1 MRKKQLYAILLAG
14 TLAAG
19 AVPSAVWA
27 AEDAAA
33 VSETSESSAD
43 TPAGEEEGNA
53 SQPDVQ
59 QTPAADDTAAETPS
73 EPAQAPAESGQ
84 TPEAAEPT
92 QAPAAENEVT
102 EVPVQQEN
110 AAASPQAE
118 DQPAADSEET
128 PDPAADTGIFITT
141 VSEDG
146 SEKKNYYESL
156 QAAVDA
162 VPAATGAEGEKVTVI
177 EVTKQLALSNTVNIS
192 GKKVCIK
199 AAANISIGRGADS
212 GGTALTGDMFA
223 VSGTNSELQFATED
237 GFSMTVDGGTAD
249 STGAIVHV
257 TEGGAFGLFQGV
269 TMTNN
274 NSSALGGAVTNEGG
288 SIVLQGGT
296 ITGNKGEKGA
306 VYTNND
312 IAVQGTVSIKDN
324 NGANLYLDNNAAAV
338 VTGEMTGS
346 SVSLTAAN
354 AADQRIV
361 LKAGADED
369 GTPVSAEAFQ
379 AAVGQFVYD
388 TGDFSINLGED
399 GQSAALKPAASVSE
413 TPAPTPSAAP
423 SGTPAPT
430 TTPAATA
437 TPTPTTKPEKP
448 TDDKFSISIH
458 TTTLKW
464 INHNTI
470 SVDVTVSEDCKWYY
484 FIGKAGITKD
494 EILKDYYHETQLVH
508 SASAN
513 TKFTVTLK
521 DIGDEDFSFGIV
533 AKSNSGTIKIRALDK
548 MLNYPVNSNG
558 KKVAF
563 KEIRP
568 AADSV
573 TSRAPKTHSVTE
585 STVTGL
591 EEPLKF
597 YPSTFYEF
605 QVTGAGQN
613 DSEPYVTGD
622 ERWIPL
628 YWSTS
633 QNPTDSQKNTTW
645 RIGSVSGIRQAA
657 TYNMYI
663 FFKKQAYNGS
673 SWIDT
678 DVVDY
683 MVTQFRSAEITDEE
697 LDNWK
702 VENNVTTI
710 PGEDDGYGVGL
721 AATEGA
727 STKDGSSSSK
737 SAVSTADES
746 PVKEMTALA
755 ALSLAAGGYILIR
768 KRKKES

>member
-1 MRKKQLYAILLAG
+1 MAG

-19 AVPSAVWA
+19 TVPSAVWA

-33 VSETSESSAD
+33 VSETTEGGANVPD
-43 TPAGEEEGNA
+43 GEVAGN
-53 SQPDVQ
+53 
-59 QTPAADDTAAETPS
+59 
-73 EPAQAPAESGQ
+73 PAQPEEQTQTADNTVTEAPAEPTE
-84 TPEAAEPT
+84 TPAEPT
-92 QAPAAENEVT
+92 QSPEGSAEPSQTPAVENTAT
-102 EVPVQQEN
+102 ETPVLQEN
-110 AAASPQAE
+110 TAASPQAE
-118 DQPAADSEET
+118 DLSAADDSET
-128 PDPAADTGIFITT
+128 PDTAKDTGISITT
-141 VSEDG
+141 ISEDG
-146 SEKKNYYESL
+146 SEMKNYYNSL
-156 QAAVDA
+156 QEAVDA
-162 VPAATGAEGEKVTVI
+162 VPAATGAEDEKATVI
-177 EVTKQLALSNTVNIS
+177 EITQQLALSNTVNVS

-199 AAANISIGRGADS
+199 AAANILIGRGSDS
-212 GGTALTGDMFA
+212 SGTPLTGDMFA

-274 NSSALGGAVTNEGG
+274 NSSAPGGAVTNEGG

-306 VYTNND
+306 VYTKND
-312 IAVQGTVSIKDN
+312 IAVRGTVSVKDN

-338 VTGEMTGS
+338 VMGEMTGS
-346 SVSLTAAN
+346 SVLLTAAD

-361 LKAGADED
+361 LKAGSDEN
-369 GTPVSAEAFQ
+369 GTQVSTEVFQ
-379 AAVGQFVYD
+379 AAAGQFAYD

-399 GQSAALKPAASVSE
+399 GQSAALKPVASASE

-430 TTPAATA
+430 ATPAATA
-437 TPTPTTKPEKP
+437 TPTPTTKPDKP

-484 FIGKAGITKD
+484 FVGKAGITED

-521 DIGDEDFSFGIV
+521 DVGDEDFSFGIV
-533 AKSNSGTIKIRALDK
+533 AKSNSGTAKIRVLGNV
-548 MLNYPVNSNG
+548 LNYPVNLNG

-563 KEIRP
+563 KDKRP
-568 AADSV
+568 AADSN
-573 TSRAPKTHSVTE
+573 TSRVPKTYSVTE

-613 DSEPYVTGD
+613 DSQPYVTGD

-673 SWIDT
+673 DWIDT
-678 DVVDY
+678 DIVDY

-697 LDNWK
+697 LDAWK
-702 VENNVTTI
+702 TENNVTTI
-710 PGEDDGYGVGL
+710 PGEDDGYGYGVDL
-721 AATEGA
+721 VTTEGA
-727 STKDGSSSSK
+727 SSKDSGSSSK
-737 SAVSTADES
+737 SAVSTADPS
-746 PVKEMTALA
+746 PVGTMSALA
-755 ALSLAAGGYILIR
+755 ALSLAAGGYILVR

>member
-14 TLAAG
+14 TLATG
-19 AVPSAVWA
+19 TVPSAVWA

-33 VSETSESSAD
+33 VSETTEGGANVPD
-43 TPAGEEEGNA
+43 GEVAGN
-53 SQPDVQ
+53 
-59 QTPAADDTAAETPS
+59 
-73 EPAQAPAESGQ
+73 PAQPEEQTQTADNTVTEAPAEPTE
-84 TPEAAEPT
+84 TPAEPT
-92 QAPAAENEVT
+92 QSPEGSAEPSQTPAVENTAT
-102 EVPVQQEN
+102 ETPVLQEN
-110 AAASPQAE
+110 TAASPQAE
-118 DQPAADSEET
+118 DLSAADDSET
-128 PDPAADTGIFITT
+128 PDTAKDTGISITT
-141 VSEDG
+141 ISEDG
-146 SEKKNYYESL
+146 SEMKNYYNSL
-156 QAAVDA
+156 QEAVDA
-162 VPAATGAEGEKVTVI
+162 VPAATGAEDEKATVI
-177 EVTKQLALSNTVNIS
+177 EITQQLALSNTVNVS

-199 AAANISIGRGADS
+199 AAANISIGRGSDS
-212 GGTALTGDMFA
+212 SGTPLTGDMFA

-274 NSSALGGAVTNEGG
+274 NSSAPGGAVTNEGG

-312 IAVQGTVSIKDN
+312 IAVRGTVSIKDN

-346 SVSLTAAN
+346 SVLLTAAD

-361 LKAGADED
+361 LKAGSDEN
-369 GTPVSAEAFQ
+369 GTQVSTEVFQ
-379 AAVGQFVYD
+379 AAAGQFAYD

-399 GQSAALKPAASVSE
+399 GQSAALKPVASASE
-413 TPAPTPSAAP
+413 TPEPTPSAAP

-430 TTPAATA
+430 VTPAATA
-437 TPTPTTKPEKP
+437 TPTPTETPAP
-448 TDDKFSISIH
+448 TPTASPSFLTYQSGS
-458 TTTLKW
+458 LKW
-464 INHNTI
+464 VDHNTI
-470 SVDVTVSEDCKWYY
+470 SVGMSTTKDCKWYY
-484 FIGKAGITKD
+484 FFVNADSSVSQIQEMYDSSRA
-494 EILKDYYHETQLVH
+494 VN
-508 SASAN
+508 SAKAN
-513 TKFTVTLK
+513 TTFTVKVENVPEEDSWLVVAAKPVSGNVQMRVLK
-521 DIGDEDFSFGIV
+521 IDSDWFK
-533 AKSNSGTIKIRALDK
+533 AK
-548 MLNYPVNSNG
+548 
-558 KKVAF
+558 
-563 KEIRP
+563 RP
-568 AADSV
+568 AADSN
-573 TSRAPKTHSVTE
+573 TSRVPKTYSVTE

-613 DSEPYVTGD
+613 DSQPYVTGD

-673 SWIDT
+673 DWIDT
-678 DVVDY
+678 DIVDY

-697 LDNWK
+697 LDAWK
-702 VENNVTTI
+702 TENNVTTI
-710 PGEDDGYGVGL
+710 PGEDDGYGIDLVT
-721 AATEGA
+721 TEGA
-727 STKDGSSSSK
+727 SSKDSGSSSK
-737 SAVSTADES
+737 SAVSTADPS
-746 PVKEMTALA
+746 PVGTMSALA
-755 ALSLAAGGYILIR
+755 ALSLAAGGYILVR

>member
-1 MRKKQLYAILLAG
+1 MKLRKKQLYAILLAG

-53 SQPDVQ
+53 SQPDAQ

-73 EPAQAPAESGQ
+73 GPAQAPAESEQ

-118 DQPAADSEET
+118 DQ
-128 PDPAADTGIFITT
+128 PAADTGIFITT

-212 GGTALTGDMFA
+212 GGTALTGDMFT
-223 VSGTNSELQFATED
+223 VSGTNSELQLAAED

-257 TEGGAFGLFQGV
+257 TEGGVFGLFQGV

-361 LKAGADED
+361 LKAGKDEA
-369 GTPVSAEAFQ
+369 GTPVSAEVFQ
-379 AAVGQFVYD
+379 AAVDQFAYD

-399 GQSAALKPAASVSE
+399 GQSAALKPVASASE

-430 TTPAATA
+430 ATPAATA
-437 TPTPTTKPEKP
+437 TPTPTTKPDKP

-470 SVDVTVSEDCKWYY
+470 
-484 FIGKAGITKD
+484 
-494 EILKDYYHETQLVH
+494 
-508 SASAN
+508 
-513 TKFTVTLK
+513 
-521 DIGDEDFSFGIV
+521 
-533 AKSNSGTIKIRALDK
+533 
-548 MLNYPVNSNG
+548 
-558 KKVAF
+558 
-563 KEIRP
+563 
-568 AADSV
+568 
-573 TSRAPKTHSVTE
+573 
-585 STVTGL
+585 
-591 EEPLKF
+591 
-597 YPSTFYEF
+597 
-605 QVTGAGQN
+605 
-613 DSEPYVTGD
+613 
-622 ERWIPL
+622 
-628 YWSTS
+628 
-633 QNPTDSQKNTTW
+633 
-645 RIGSVSGIRQAA
+645 
-657 TYNMYI
+657 
-663 FFKKQAYNGS
+663 
-673 SWIDT
+673 
-678 DVVDY
+678 
-683 MVTQFRSAEITDEE
+683 
-697 LDNWK
+697 
-702 VENNVTTI
+702 
-710 PGEDDGYGVGL
+710 
-721 AATEGA
+721 
-727 STKDGSSSSK
+727 
-737 SAVSTADES
+737 
-746 PVKEMTALA
+746 
-755 ALSLAAGGYILIR
+755 
-768 KRKKES
+768 